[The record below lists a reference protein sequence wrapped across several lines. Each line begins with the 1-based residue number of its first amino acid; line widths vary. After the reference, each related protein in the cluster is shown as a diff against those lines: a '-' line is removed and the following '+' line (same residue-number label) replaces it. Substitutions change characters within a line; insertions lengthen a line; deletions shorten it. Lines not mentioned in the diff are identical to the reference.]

1 LTNADSSLEY
11 KRARLVSRRILMDW
25 NGISRDEIDFLIS
38 RFGGE
43 AAAQILGE
51 YEQWVAHQNHGV
63 YDLTA
68 YTKWKR
74 QQRKRKVSYA
84 YESKGVATLAFLVS
98 LGLMVGLLSKF
109 VPDAHE
115 VLQLSTLVLAF
126 TAALG
131 AVKLHARWRKM
142 PAD

>member
-1 LTNADSSLEY
+1 
-11 KRARLVSRRILMDW
+11 MDW

-51 YEQWVAHQNHGV
+51 YERWVIHQNHGV

-68 YTKWKR
+68 YSKWKR
-74 QQRKRKVSYA
+74 QQRKRKVSCA
-84 YESKGVATLAFLVS
+84 YESKGVAALAFLGS

-109 VPDAHE
+109 VPDAPE

-126 TAALG
+126 IAALG
-131 AVKLHARWRKM
+131 AVKLHARWRKT